1 MDGETLRARLRS
13 DNETELSRLG
23 SSKALYA
30 LTGGEMDATSVRA
43 AVAADAARAADV
55 LDDWAGD
62 EPDGAAAELFE
73 AAAATAGD
81 HASLPAADADATDAT
96 PYPIYDDL
104 AALDDTPARVGGL
117 LARSLLVGETVA
129 QVVGFFVGD
138 ADPQGADEFRTVR
151 SEVES
156 VRDDAAALLDDVCDD
171 EADWV
176 AAEDA
181 GETVL
186 EGAYGFYVETLES
199 MGIKPKNVC

>member
-1 MDGETLRARLRS
+1 MDGETLLARLRS

-55 LDDWAGD
+55 LDDWAAA
-62 EPDGAAAELFE
+62 EPHGAAAELFE

-81 HASLPAADADATDAT
+81 HASLTADADGPTAN

-156 VRDDAAALLDDVCDD
+156 MRDDAAALLDDVCDD

-181 GETVL
+181 GEAVL